1 VEITLELQRTLDD
14 IPLDPGKIRRVLDN
28 LIQNAVEAMP
38 EGGSLTIEGGLDEG
52 GLTLRVTDTGTGIPE
67 EDIQNLFTPFHT
79 TKPKGMGLGLAYCR
93 RAVEAHGGTITAQ
106 SQEGAGTTFT
116 IRLPTQN
123 KPRTV

>member
-14 IPLDPGKIRRVLDN
+14 IPLDPGKMRRVLDN

-38 EGGSLTIEGGLDEG
+38 EGGTLSIEGGLDKG
-52 GLTLRVTDTGTGIPE
+52 HLSLKVTDTGTGIPE
-67 EDIQNLFTPFHT
+67 EEMQSLFTPFHT

-106 SQEGAGTTFT
+106 SQEGRGTTFT
-116 IRLPTQN
+116 IKIPAR
-123 KPRTV
+123 